1 MNDNTTRW
9 ISIAMVTLMVLSSV
23 GGVVAAF

>member
-1 MNDNTTRW
+1 MSDNTTRW
-9 ISIAMVTLMVLSSV
+9 ISIALVTLMVLSSV